1 MVKSAPDYQGIVSK
15 VMRQDVYLEAMKEM
29 GVTTKFKDMQ
39 KQTLFDGVFDP
50 VDPETYAMSFPV
62 HSRV

>member
-1 MVKSAPDYQGIVSK
+1 VKSAPDYTAIVNK
-15 VMRQDVYLEAMKEM
+15 VMRQDIYVEAMKDM

-50 VDPETYAMSFPV
+50 TDPEKYAMSFAV
-62 HSRV
+62 HSRA

>member
-1 MVKSAPDYQGIVSK
+1 
-15 VMRQDVYLEAMKEM
+15 MKDM

-50 VDPETYAMSFPV
+50 ADPEKYAMSFPV
-62 HSRV
+62 HSRA